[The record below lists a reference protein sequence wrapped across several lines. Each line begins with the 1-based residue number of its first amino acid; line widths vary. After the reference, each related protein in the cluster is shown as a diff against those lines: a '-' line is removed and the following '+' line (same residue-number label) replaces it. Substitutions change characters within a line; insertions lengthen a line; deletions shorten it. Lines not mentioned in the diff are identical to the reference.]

1 MVIIFIV
8 AIIIYR
14 IVVSIPL
21 FQHETLK
28 SQAQVIA
35 NLSGAVVN
43 LVLIMALGRFYEKL
57 AYKLTTWGERV
68 VQFTLHIR
76 ITQASPQ
83 LNLPSFS
90 FLTFRNAQ
98 NTNRVRG

>member
-28 SQAQVIA
+28 SQAHVIA
-35 NLSGAVVN
+35 NLSGAIVN

-57 AYKLTTWGERV
+57 AYKLTTWGKAIDV
-68 VQFTLHIR
+68 VFSNVLRCSFI
-76 ITQASPQ
+76 PD
-83 LNLPSFS
+83 NLLSI
-90 FLTFRNAQ
+90 RNAPH
-98 NTNRVRG
+98 TNRIRG

>member
-35 NLSGAVVN
+35 NLSGATVN
-43 LVLIMALGRFYEKL
+43 LVLIMALGRLYEKL
-57 AYKLTTWGERV
+57 AYKLTSWGKQLYFNRWFISIISV
-68 VQFTLHIR
+68 C
-76 ITQASPQ
+76 AS
-83 LNLPSFS
+83 L
-90 FLTFRNAQ
+90 FLTPNF
-98 NTNRVRG
+98 

>member
-68 VQFTLHIR
+68 VQFTYTLELLR
-76 ITQASPQ
+76 RR
-83 LNLPSFS
+83 LN
-90 FLTFRNAQ
+90 
-98 NTNRVRG
+98 

>member
-43 LVLIMALGRFYEKL
+43 LMLIMALGRFYEKL
-57 AYKLTTWGERV
+57 AYKLTTWGTY
-68 VQFTLHIR
+68 QICT
-76 ITQASPQ
+76 PDKC
-83 LNLPSFS
+83 
-90 FLTFRNAQ
+90 TFVPTILLKSRRLADN
-98 NTNRVRG
+98 

>member
-57 AYKLTTWGERV
+57 AYKLTTWGKLLCSFIHRV
-68 VQFTLHIR
+68 SR
-76 ITQASPQ
+76 
-83 LNLPSFS
+83 FS
-90 FLTFRNAQ
+90 S
-98 NTNRVRG
+98 NTHLSSGTYCVGV